1 MSPSSRSFNT
11 CFARSQFALEMKEMK
26 EAEGVRALAVE
37 EEKQREI
44 EEEEEREQELEDE
57 LILKNVAGDF
67 SPSPSTAS
75 PAKESFQLRFSPQT
89 GSGGHSNELFGLEDA
104 KDGNNVETP
113 PPSPEKLDM
122 EVFRRDREE
131 REGREKVRRAKR
143 GEAWCLARPV
153 RR

>member
-1 MSPSSRSFNT
+1 
-11 CFARSQFALEMKEMK
+11 MK

-89 GSGGHSNELFGLEDA
+89 GSGGHTNELFGLEDA
-104 KDGNNVETP
+104 KDGNKVETP

-122 EVFRRDREE
+122 EEVFRRDREE